1 MEAIRIETKPAVI
14 AFEGVQATI
23 LCWAKNKPGTEES
36 TNDPFPPYANRP
48 CFARIDEW
56 LDYDVQLFAGY
67 HADGH
72 IKVISA
78 GLTKKAAPGVYHC
91 TRPKNKG
98 LLDNFRVCGP
108 LDVVA
113 ITRDEGQNNA
123 GRLLEFVTEDGIGR
137 NISVPAAMMQGDGL
151 ELRKLLADMNLY
163 INPDHGRELNRY
175 IAQQH
180 TKKRLLAAS
189 VVGWH
194 GDTFVMPDENIGPN
208 ADGIV
213 LQSGMSISSRFSR
226 AGGLAGWRDT
236 VAAMAAGNALLT
248 LAISAAFAGPLL
260 RKMGLQGGGIHFYGD
275 SSTGKTKLLSA
286 ACSVWGSGDSSAGY
300 MRNWN
305 ATSNGMEAAS
315 VSFNDCLMALDE
327 IKQCDPR
334 DVGKIVYAI
343 SNGQGKQRM
352 TRDAAARESHQWR
365 VFLLS
370 NGERT
375 MHSIMAEAK
384 KDIHAGQEIRLLELH
399 VNRQYGAW
407 DCLHRHDS
415 GAEFSDAL
423 YQATLT
429 NYGHAGPGFI
439 ERLANAGKLPEMP
452 QIDVSG
458 AGGGQAVRAADRFR
472 LVALAG
478 ELATEY
484 GLTGWDKGAATEA
497 ASECYQQWL
506 EGREGGNAERRQI
519 LQAVADFIERHGN
532 SRRFPDLSDRNAP
545 RDAQNQA
552 GWRVPADDGV
562 TYLLSSAGLKEALQ
576 GFDFNPAL
584 GVLEAARALIPGTD
598 RKQQKHRVPDGNKW
612 FYVIDPEKL

>member
-1 MEAIRIETKPAVI
+1 MEAIIIETKPAVI
-14 AFEGVQATI
+14 GLKGVVATI
-23 LCWAKNKPGTEES
+23 LCKAREDS
-36 TNDPFPPYANRP
+36 PFPPYAARP
-48 CFARIDEW
+48 GFALIDEW
-56 LDYDVQLFAGY
+56 ADYDVQLFNGY
-67 HADGH
+67 DVYGN
-72 IKVISA
+72 IQVVSV
-78 GLTKKAAPGVYHC
+78 GYTKKAAPGVYYC

-113 ITRDEGQNNA
+113 LTRDETQNNA
-123 GRLLEFVTEDGIGR
+123 GRQIEFTTEDGTRR
-137 NISVPAAMMQGDGL
+137 NVSIPATMMQGDGL

-163 INPDHGRELNRY
+163 INPDHGKELHRY

-180 TKKRLLAAS
+180 TEKRLLAALT
-189 VVGWH
+189 VGWH

-208 ADGIV
+208 ADGVV
-213 LQSGMSISSRFSR
+213 LQSGANITSRFSR
-226 AGGLAGWRDT
+226 AGGLSGWRDT

-260 RKMGLQGGGIHFYGD
+260 RKVGQQGGGIHFYGD

-305 ATSNGMEAAS
+305 TTSNGMEAAS

-334 DVGKIVYAI
+334 DVGKIVYAV

-352 TRDAAARESHQWR
+352 TRDAAARESYQWR

-375 MHSIMAEAK
+375 MQSIMAEAK
-384 KDIHAGQEIRLLELH
+384 KDVHAGQEIRMLELH

-423 YQATLT
+423 YKATIE
-429 NYGHAGPGFI
+429 NYGHAGPEFI
-439 ERLANAGKLPEMP
+439 ERLSNDKRAMLLPE
-452 QIDVSG
+452 IDVSG

-532 SRRFPDLSDRNAP
+532 SRRFPDLSDGSAP

-552 GWRVPADDGV
+552 GWRKKDSDAV
-562 TYLLSSAGLKEALQ
+562 TYLFSSAGLKEALQ
-576 GFDFNPAL
+576 GFDFKPAL
-584 GVLEAARALIPGTD
+584 AVLEAAGVLITAAG
-598 RKQQKHRVPDGNKW
+598 RRQQRHRVPDGNKG
-612 FYVIDPEKL
+612 FYAIDHEKL